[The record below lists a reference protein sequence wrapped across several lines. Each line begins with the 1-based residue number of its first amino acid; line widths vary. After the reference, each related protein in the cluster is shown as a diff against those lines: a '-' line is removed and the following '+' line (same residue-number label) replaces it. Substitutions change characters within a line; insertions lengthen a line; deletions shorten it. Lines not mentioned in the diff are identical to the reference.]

1 MSTSRCNT
9 KHLRE
14 VFIVSPKK
22 TDVEDAED
30 LEDYEQFED
39 EASTSD
45 EAIEIDSDSV
55 AGIDVTD
62 LPGVGPA
69 IGKRL
74 AESGYKSVEA
84 IAVAT
89 PGELAAAGSIGE
101 TTATKII
108 KAAREMLDIGFETA
122 DILLERRKIAGRI
135 STGSK
140 ALDEMFGG
148 GIETQSITEMYGSFR
163 SGKTQMAHQLAV
175 MVQRPP
181 ESGGLS
187 ATAIYVDTEG
197 TFRPERLVDMAEA
210 LGMDTAKVLKGIVW
224 ARAYNSDH
232 QILLCDQA
240 MEMAPDTN
248 AKLLV
253 VDSVTSHFRAEYT
266 GRGTLAAR
274 QQKLNKHL
282 HHLQRGAEIN
292 NMAVYITNQVMS
304 RPDAFFGDPTAPVG
318 GHVLAHVPQTRC
330 YLRKSKGERRICR
343 LVDSPNLPEGEAVF
357 TVVKDGIRDV

>member
-1 MSTSRCNT
+1 M
-9 KHLRE
+9 
-14 VFIVSPKK
+14 SPKK
-22 TDVEDAED
+22 KDVEKEEEA
-30 LEDYEQFED
+30 EDYEKFEE
-39 EASTSD
+39 EANKTD
-45 EAIEIDSDSV
+45 EIDIGSTDSV
-55 AGIDVTD
+55 ADIEVTD

-74 AESGYKSVEA
+74 AESGYKNVEA
-84 IAVAT
+84 IAVAS
-89 PGELAAAGSIGE
+89 PNELAAAGAIGE

-122 DILLERRKIAGRI
+122 DLLLERRKVAGRI

-140 ALDEMFGG
+140 ALDELFGG
-148 GIETQSITEMYGSFR
+148 GLETQSITEMYGSFR
-163 SGKTQMAHQLAV
+163 SGKTQVAHQLSV
-175 MVQRPP
+175 MIQRPP
-181 ESGGLS
+181 DDGGLS

-210 LGMDTAKVLKGIVW
+210 YGMDPAKVLKNVVW

-240 MEMAPDTN
+240 MEMAPEKN

-357 TVVKDGIRDV
+357 TIMKDGIRDV

>member
-1 MSTSRCNT
+1 
-9 KHLRE
+9 
-14 VFIVSPKK
+14 
-22 TDVEDAED
+22 
-30 LEDYEQFED
+30 
-39 EASTSD
+39 
-45 EAIEIDSDSV
+45 
-55 AGIDVTD
+55 
-62 LPGVGPA
+62 
-69 IGKRL
+69 
-74 AESGYKSVEA
+74 
-84 IAVAT
+84 
-89 PGELAAAGSIGE
+89 
-101 TTATKII
+101 
-108 KAAREMLDIGFETA
+108 MLDIGFETA
-122 DILLERRKIAGRI
+122 DLFLERRKTAGRI

-140 ALDEMFGG
+140 ALDELFGG
-148 GIETQSITEMYGSFR
+148 GLETQAITEMYGSFR

-175 MVQRPP
+175 MIQRPP
-181 ESGGLS
+181 EDGGLS
-187 ATAIYVDTEG
+187 AKAIYVDTEG

-210 LGMDTAKVLKGIVW
+210 YGMDTAKVLKNIVW

-240 MEMAPDTN
+240 MEMAPDHN

-292 NMAVYITNQVMS
+292 NLAVYITNQVMS

>member
-1 MSTSRCNT
+1 M
-9 KHLRE
+9 
-14 VFIVSPKK
+14 SPKK
-22 TDVEDAED
+22 TDVKEAEEDAED
-30 LEDYEQFED
+30 YEKFE
-39 EASTSD
+39 EAESEESTGID
-45 EAIEIDSDSV
+45 IDSGDSV
-55 AGIDVTD
+55 ADFEITD

-74 AESGYKSVEA
+74 AEAGFKNVEA
-84 IAVAT
+84 IAVAS
-89 PGELAAAGSIGE
+89 PRELAAAGSIGE

-122 DILLERRKIAGRI
+122 DIFHERRKVAGRI

-140 ALDEMFGG
+140 ALDELFGG
-148 GIETQSITEMYGSFR
+148 GLETQAITEVYGSFR

-175 MVQRPP
+175 MIQRPP
-181 ESGGLS
+181 EDGGLN

-210 LGMDTAKVLKGIVW
+210 YGMDTAKVLKNIVW

-240 MEMAPDTN
+240 MEMAPEKN

-253 VDSVTSHFRAEYT
+253 VDSIMSHFRAEYI

-292 NMAVYITNQVMS
+292 NLAIFITNQVMS

>member
-1 MSTSRCNT
+1 M
-9 KHLRE
+9 
-14 VFIVSPKK
+14 SPKK
-22 TDVEDAED
+22 AADAEKDDEELDYEEFEGNEEDAPAEVGGED
-30 LEDYEQFED
+30 
-39 EASTSD
+39 SSVSG
-45 EAIEIDSDSV
+45 IE
-55 AGIDVTD
+55 VTD

-74 AESGYKSVEA
+74 AESGYKNVEA
-84 IAVAT
+84 IAVAS
-89 PGELAAAGSIGE
+89 PNELAAAGSIGE

-122 DILLERRKIAGRI
+122 DLFLERRKHAGRI

-140 ALDEMFGG
+140 ALDELFGG
-148 GIETQSITEMYGSFR
+148 GLETQSITEMYGSFR
-163 SGKTQMAHQLAV
+163 SGKTQMGHQLAV
-175 MVQRPP
+175 MIQRPP
-181 ESGGLS
+181 EDGGLS
-187 ATAIYVDTEG
+187 ANAIFVDTEG

-210 LGMDTAKVLKGIVW
+210 YGMDTAKVLKNVVW

-240 MEMAPDTN
+240 MQMSNELN

-253 VDSVTSHFRAEYT
+253 LDSVTSHFRAEYT

-357 TVVKDGIRDV
+357 TVMKEGIRDV

>member
-1 MSTSRCNT
+1 MDQAY
-9 KHLRE
+9 RE
-14 VFIVSPKK
+14 VTKISPKK
-22 TDVEDAED
+22 DDVDPEEV
-30 LEDYEQFED
+30 EETTDYEDFEKAD
-39 EASTSD
+39 ESVGLDTED
-45 EAIEIDSDSV
+45 DSV
-55 AGIDVTD
+55 TGLDVTD

-74 AESGYKSVEA
+74 AESGYRSVEA
-84 IAVAT
+84 IAVAS
-89 PGELAAAGSIGE
+89 PAELAAAGSIGE

-108 KAAREMLDIGFETA
+108 KGAREMLDIGFETA
-122 DILLERRKIAGRI
+122 DLLLERRKNAGRI

-140 ALDEMFGG
+140 ALDELFGG
-148 GIETQSITEMYGSFR
+148 GFETQSITEMYGSFR
-163 SGKTQMAHQLAV
+163 SGKTQMAHQLSV
-175 MVQRPP
+175 MIQMPHDQ
-181 ESGGLS
+181 GGLE

-197 TFRPERLVDMAEA
+197 TFRPERLVDMAEP
-210 LGMDTAKVLKGIVW
+210 LGLDPEVVLKNVVW

-240 MEMAPDTN
+240 MEMAPEKN

-253 VDSVTSHFRAEYT
+253 VDSVMSHFRAEYT
-266 GRGTLAAR
+266 GRGMLAPR

-282 HHLQRGAEIN
+282 HHLQRGAEVN

-357 TVVKDGIRDV
+357 TVTKEGIRDV

>member
-1 MSTSRCNT
+1 M
-9 KHLRE
+9 
-14 VFIVSPKK
+14 SPKK
-22 TDVEDAED
+22 KDADDKTADKAE
-30 LEDYEQFED
+30 EVDYEDFEGTEEETELPD
-39 EASTSD
+39 TDDSVSG
-45 EAIEIDSDSV
+45 IEI
-55 AGIDVTD
+55 TD

-74 AESGYKSVEA
+74 VEAGYRSVEA
-84 IAVAT
+84 IAVAS

-122 DILLERRKIAGRI
+122 DLFLERRRTAGRI

-140 ALDEMFGG
+140 ALDELFGG
-148 GIETQSITEMYGSFR
+148 GLETQSITEMYGSFR
-163 SGKTQMAHQLAV
+163 SGKTQMGHQLAV
-175 MVQRPP
+175 MIQQPP
-181 ESGGLS
+181 ERGGLD

-210 LGMDTAKVLKGIVW
+210 LDMDPATVLKNVVW

-240 MEMAPDTN
+240 MEMAPEKN

-253 VDSVTSHFRAEYT
+253 LDSVTSHFRAEYT

-357 TVVKDGIRDV
+357 TVMKEGIRDV

>member
-1 MSTSRCNT
+1 M
-9 KHLRE
+9 
-14 VFIVSPKK
+14 SPKK
-22 TDVEDAED
+22 KTDDNSEEEA
-30 LEDYEQFED
+30 EDYEEFE
-39 EASTSD
+39 EAADDSED
-45 EAIEIDSDSV
+45 VDIDTGDSV
-55 AGIDVTD
+55 ADIEVTD

-74 AESGYKSVEA
+74 AEAGYKNVEA
-84 IAVAT
+84 IAVAS

-122 DILLERRKIAGRI
+122 DLLLERRKIAGRI

-140 ALDEMFGG
+140 ALDELFGG
-148 GIETQSITEMYGSFR
+148 GLETQSITEMYGSFR
-163 SGKTQMAHQLAV
+163 SGKTQIAHQLAV

-181 ESGGLS
+181 EEGGLG

-210 LGMDTAKVLKGIVW
+210 FGMDPAKVLKGVVW

-240 MEMAPDTN
+240 MEMAPEKN
-248 AKLLV
+248 AKLLI

-357 TVVKDGIRDV
+357 TVVKEGIRDV

>member
-1 MSTSRCNT
+1 M
-9 KHLRE
+9 
-14 VFIVSPKK
+14 SPKK
-22 TDVEDAED
+22 KDVEEKAEEA
-30 LEDYEQFED
+30 EDYEKFE
-39 EASTSD
+39 EAVNEES
-45 EAIEIDSDSV
+45 AEIDIDSGDSV
-55 AGIDVTD
+55 ADIEVTD

-74 AESGYKSVEA
+74 AESGYKTVEA
-84 IAVAT
+84 IAVAS
-89 PGELAAAGSIGE
+89 PNELAAAGSIGE

-122 DILLERRKIAGRI
+122 DIFLERRKVAGKI

-140 ALDEMFGG
+140 ALDELFGG
-148 GIETQSITEMYGSFR
+148 GLETQAITEVYGSFR

-175 MVQRPP
+175 MIQRPP
-181 ESGGLS
+181 EEGGLN
-187 ATAIYVDTEG
+187 ATTIYVDTEG

-210 LGMDTAKVLKGIVW
+210 YGMDTAKVLKNVVW

-240 MEMAPDTN
+240 MEMAPEKN

-253 VDSVTSHFRAEYT
+253 VDSIMSHFRAEYT

-292 NMAVYITNQVMS
+292 NLAVFITNQVMS

>member
-1 MSTSRCNT
+1 M
-9 KHLRE
+9 
-14 VFIVSPKK
+14 SPKK
-22 TDVEDAED
+22 DESDDEV
-30 LEDYEQFED
+30 DYEDFEEEEEED
-39 EASTSD
+39 EEEELPD
-45 EAIEIDSDSV
+45 FEI
-55 AGIDVTD
+55 TD

-74 AESGYKSVEA
+74 SEAGFKTVEA
-84 IAVAT
+84 VAVAS

-122 DILLERRKIAGRI
+122 DLLLDRRRNAGRI
-135 STGSK
+135 STGAKS
-140 ALDEMFGG
+140 LDDLLGG
-148 GIETQSITEMYGSFR
+148 GIETQCITEMYGSFR
-163 SGKTQMAHQLAV
+163 SGKTQLAHQLALN
-175 MVQRPP
+175 VQRPP
-181 ESGGLS
+181 EDGGLG

-210 LGMDTAKVLKGIVW
+210 VGMDVAKVLKNVIY

-240 MEMAPDTN
+240 MEMAPERN

-253 VDSVTSHFRAEYT
+253 VDSVMSHFRAEYT

-292 NMAVYITNQVMS
+292 NLAVYITNQVMS
-304 RPDAFFGDPTAPVG
+304 KPDAFFGDPTAPVG

-357 TVVKDGIRDV
+357 SILKEGIRDV

>member
-1 MSTSRCNT
+1 M
-9 KHLRE
+9 
-14 VFIVSPKK
+14 SPKK
-22 TDVEDAED
+22 KTDDNSEEEA
-30 LEDYEQFED
+30 EDYEEFE
-39 EASTSD
+39 
-45 EAIEIDSDSV
+45 EAIEDDSDIDIDSGDSV
-55 AGIDVTD
+55 ADIEVTD

-74 AESGYKSVEA
+74 AEAGYKNVEA
-84 IAVAT
+84 IAVAS

-122 DILLERRKIAGRI
+122 DLLLERRKIAGRI

-140 ALDEMFGG
+140 ALDELFAGG
-148 GIETQSITEMYGSFR
+148 LETQSITEMYGSFR
-163 SGKTQMAHQLAV
+163 SGKTQIAHQLAV

-181 ESGGLS
+181 DEGGLS

-210 LGMDTAKVLKGIVW
+210 LGMDPAKVLKNVVW

-240 MEMAPDTN
+240 MEMAPEKN

>member
-1 MSTSRCNT
+1 M
-9 KHLRE
+9 
-14 VFIVSPKK
+14 SPKK
-22 TDVEDAED
+22 KDVEEAEEA
-30 LEDYEQFED
+30 EDYEKFEEEKAAV
-39 EASTSD
+39 EA
-45 EAIEIDSDSV
+45 EEIDIGSTDSV
-55 AGIDVTD
+55 ADIEVTD

-74 AESGYKSVEA
+74 AESGFKNVEA
-84 IAVAT
+84 IAVAS
-89 PGELAAAGSIGE
+89 PNELAAAGAIGE

-122 DILLERRKIAGRI
+122 DLLLERRRVAGRI

-140 ALDEMFGG
+140 ALDELFGG
-148 GIETQSITEMYGSFR
+148 GFETQSITEMYGSFR
-163 SGKTQMAHQLAV
+163 SGKTQVGHQLSV
-175 MVQRPP
+175 MIQRPP
-181 ESGGLS
+181 EDGGLS
-187 ATAIYVDTEG
+187 ATAIFVDTEG

-210 LGMDTAKVLKGIVW
+210 YGMDTAKVLKNVIW

-240 MEMAPDTN
+240 MQMAGEKN

-253 VDSVTSHFRAEYT
+253 LDSVTSHFRAEYT

>member
-1 MSTSRCNT
+1 
-9 KHLRE
+9 L
-14 VFIVSPKK
+14 SPKK
-22 TDVEDAED
+22 AADEENDDEE
-30 LEDYEQFED
+30 LDYEEFEGTG
-39 EASTSD
+39 E
-45 EAIEIDSDSV
+45 EISAEVGGDDSSV
-55 AGIDVTD
+55 SGVEVTD

-74 AESGYKSVEA
+74 AESGYRNVEA
-84 IAVAT
+84 IAVAS

-122 DILLERRKIAGRI
+122 DLFLERRKTAGRI

-140 ALDEMFGG
+140 ALDELFGG
-148 GIETQSITEMYGSFR
+148 GLETQSITEMYGSFR
-163 SGKTQMAHQLAV
+163 SGKTQIAHQLCV
-175 MVQRPP
+175 MIQRPP
-181 ESGGLS
+181 EDGGLS
-187 ATAIYVDTEG
+187 AKAIYVDTEG

-210 LGMDTAKVLKGIVW
+210 YGMDTAKVLKNVVW

-240 MEMAPDTN
+240 MEMAPEHN
-248 AKLLV
+248 AKLLI

-292 NMAVYITNQVMS
+292 NLAVYITNQVMS

-357 TVVKDGIRDV
+357 TVMKEGIRDV